1 MGLRCLYL
9 ELRPHREGR
18 EYPIVTTVG
27 AALAAAAF
35 GARMRITDPEGE
47 ALAMEGLA
55 LGLFQRVERARE
67 DGAEGTEERLAV
79 VPLPPSV
86 YRARYAD
93 RRGPRGG
100 KSDAE
105 RKREERI
112 RRAGKSAP
120 PSEETDDAGE
130 GASVKR
136 IARAIDTH
144 AAAPATADSNRDAS
158 RPEAAPV
165 TALVR
170 DGSQEKPVTAPL
182 GGVSLSPPPGD
193 PFRGVPGEGRGD
205 TPNRPTV
212 EERRSWEETGRWAL
226 VKLGEGTGKALDA
239 SAVGVQWRHLG
250 RVVIDRKI
258 GAEELELVAAWLR
271 EVPDAWRKVL
281 PKHRSLLL
289 SVEVILGEKLGN
301 VHTGSGLAALLVA
314 AREWDRRRV
323 RPGPVTATAEASR
336 VGLRATGT
344 DGRSCPDCAR
354 EPSGRCGLHG
364 A

>member
-1 MGLRCLYL
+1 VGLRCLYL

-18 EYPIVTTVG
+18 EYPIVTTAG

-47 ALAMEGLA
+47 ALAAEGLA
-55 LGLFQRVERARE
+55 LGLFQRVERTRE

-105 RKREERI
+105 RKRDERQ

-120 PSEETDDAGE
+120 PSEESDDAGE

-144 AAAPATADSNRDAS
+144 AAAPATADSNRDTS
-158 RPEAAPV
+158 RPEAVPV
-165 TALVR
+165 TAPVR
-170 DGSQEKPVTAPL
+170 DGSQEKAVTAPP

-193 PFRGVPGEGRGD
+193 PPKGVPGEGRGD
-205 TPNRPTV
+205 TPSRPTV

-226 VKLGEGTGKALDA
+226 AELGEGTGKALDP
-239 SAVGVQWRHLG
+239 SAISAQRKHLG
-250 RVVIDRKI
+250 RVLIDRKI
-258 GAEELELVAAWLR
+258 GGEELDLVAAWLR
-271 EVPDAWRKVL
+271 EAPDAWRKVL
-281 PKHRSLLL
+281 PKHRALLL
-289 SVEVILGEKLGN
+289 TVDALLGDKLDN
-301 VHTGSGLAALLVA
+301 AHTGSGLAALLTA

-323 RPGPVTATAEASR
+323 RPGPVTATGEASR